1 MTPAQ
6 TPSRT
11 RRDILRFA
19 AFGAG
24 TLLLPRWSV
33 IEAGASERDPHFFLL
48 IVLNGGADCSYM
60 FDARPLAMTAA
71 GRIQNYLG
79 REPQPWRG
87 RNGVSSLATSLVLPL
102 MPFRDRFSVLN
113 GVYMTPSFD
122 GHLQNMNFLF
132 TGNPFGGDSFVPHL
146 NLAETG
152 RQPGSLDAILSSE
165 AVMISVNNH
174 SGVVPLSPN
183 SVRGLA
189 DTLKNI
195 DPPQPGHELID
206 HIRARLIANAVGR
219 GRMNAATNLML
230 SGLDEAPNVHRRLA
244 QLTAPDPR
252 LSPERQSLALVA
264 ECFRL
269 SISRSAIY
277 ALPEQFDVHAADQ
290 AKLQPKLFAS
300 AIGRIVRAAARA

>member
-33 IEAGASERDPHFFLL
+33 IETGASERDPHFFLL

-206 HIRARLIANAVGR
+206 HIRARLIANAR
-219 GRMNAATNLML
+219 GTRAH
-230 SGLDEAPNVHRRLA
+230 ERRH
-244 QLTAPDPR
+244 
-252 LSPERQSLALVA
+252 QSHAL
-264 ECFRL
+264 
-269 SISRSAIY
+269 
-277 ALPEQFDVHAADQ
+277 
-290 AKLQPKLFAS
+290 
-300 AIGRIVRAAARA
+300 GAR